1 MAIQF
6 IRKHIANAHIS
17 WFCDARFEQ
26 IARLLAGVDEVVALP
41 LKDKKFLKSFGIL
54 RQKQGQFDIII
65 DLQGL
70 LKSALVSRSLGKNI
84 FGFDRFSA
92 KEGLASI
99 FYTHKY
105 SCNYDKNI
113 ILRNLELCAFAL
125 NFSFDEK
132 EILAKEPCFLKNSRI
147 PSDES
152 RISSDESKIPNKNS
166 RIPSDKTRIPDK
178 NSRISSDE
186 IRIHNDESRIPNK
199 NSRIPNR
206 KILIAPFASE
216 SSKCY
221 AHFASVIKGA
231 KEFAQCFLVAGSE
244 PERKKATKLAS
255 SGATLLAPLDLAQ
268 ILEFMDTCDLI
279 IGNDSGITHL
289 AWAQNYATI
298 TLFGNR
304 SGARNAFA
312 TPKNLIIQA
321 TPKHEIDA
329 FHIDKSDFCIND
341 IDPAQIIA
349 KAKGLCDA

>member
-113 ILRNLELCAFAL
+113 ILRNLELCGFAL

-132 EILAKEPCFLKNSRI
+132 EILTKEPCFLKNSRI
-147 PSDES
+147 P
-152 RISSDESKIPNKNS
+152 NKNS
-166 RIPSDKTRIPDK
+166 RILSD
-178 NSRISSDE
+178 N
-186 IRIHNDESRIPNK
+186 SRIPNE

-244 PERKKATKLAS
+244 PEREKATKLAS

-289 AWAQNYATI
+289 AWAQNCATI

>member
-41 LKDKKFLKSFGIL
+41 LKDKKFLKSFEIL

-70 LKSALVSRSLGKNI
+70 LKSALVSRILGKNI

-132 EILAKEPCFLKNSRI
+132 EILTKEPCFLKNSRI
-147 PSDES
+147 PD
-152 RISSDESKIPNKNS
+152 KNS
-166 RIPSDKTRIPDK
+166 RIPSDKTRIP
-178 NSRISSDE
+178 
-186 IRIHNDESRIPNK
+186 NK
-199 NSRIPNR
+199 

-244 PERKKATKLAS
+244 LEREKAAKLAS
-255 SGATLLAPLDLAQ
+255 SGATLLAPLDLTQ

-289 AWAQNYATI
+289 AWAQNCATI

>member
-1 MAIQF
+1 M
-6 IRKHIANAHIS
+6 
-17 WFCDARFEQ
+17 
-26 IARLLAGVDEVVALP
+26 
-41 LKDKKFLKSFGIL
+41 

-132 EILAKEPCFLKNSRI
+132 EILAKEPCFLKKSRI
-147 PSDES
+147 PNKNS
-152 RISSDESKIPNKNS
+152 RISSDESKIPNENS
-166 RIPSDKTRIPDK
+166 RIPSK
-178 NSRISSDE
+178 
-186 IRIHNDESRIPNK
+186 
-199 NSRIPNR
+199 

-221 AHFASVIKGA
+221 SHFASVIKGA
-231 KEFAQCFLVAGSE
+231 KEFAQCFLVAE
-244 PERKKATKLAS
+244 KKPERKKATKLAS

>member
-6 IRKHIANAHIS
+6 IRKHITNAHIS
-17 WFCDARFEQ
+17 WFCDSRFEQ

-41 LKDKKFLKSFGIL
+41 LKDKKFLKSFEIL

-70 LKSALVSRSLGKNI
+70 LKSALVSRILGKNI

-132 EILAKEPCFLKNSRI
+132 EILAKEPCFLKKSRIPNKNSRI

-152 RISSDESKIPNKNS
+152 RI
-166 RIPSDKTRIPDK
+166 PD
-178 NSRISSDE
+178 
-186 IRIHNDESRIPNK
+186 K

-244 PERKKATKLAS
+244 PERKKAAKLAS

-341 IDPAQIIA
+341 INPAQIIA
-349 KAKGLCDA
+349 KAKGLCNA

>member
-41 LKDKKFLKSFGIL
+41 LKDKKFLKSFEIL

-105 SCNYDKNI
+105 SCNYNKNI
-113 ILRNLELCAFAL
+113 ILRNLELCGYAL

-132 EILAKEPCFLKNSRI
+132 EILTKEPCFLKNSRI
-147 PSDES
+147 P
-152 RISSDESKIPNKNS
+152 
-166 RIPSDKTRIPDK
+166 DK
-178 NSRISSDE
+178 N
-186 IRIHNDESRIPNK
+186 SRIPNK
-199 NSRIPNR
+199 NSRIPDKNSR
-206 KILIAPFASE
+206 IPNKKILIAPFASE

-244 PERKKATKLAS
+244 PEREKAAKLAS

>member
-41 LKDKKFLKSFGIL
+41 LKDKKFLKSFEIL

-70 LKSALVSRSLGKNI
+70 LKSALVSRILGKNI

-92 KEGLASI
+92 KEGMASI

-132 EILAKEPCFLKNSRI
+132 EILTKEPCFLKNSRI
-147 PSDES
+147 PDKNS
-152 RISSDESKIPNKNS
+152 RIPNKNSRIPDKNS
-166 RIPSDKTRIPDK
+166 RIPSDKTRIP
-178 NSRISSDE
+178 
-186 IRIHNDESRIPNK
+186 NK
-199 NSRIPNR
+199 

-244 PERKKATKLAS
+244 PEREKATKLAS

-349 KAKGLCDA
+349 KAKGLCNA

>member
-26 IARLLAGVDEVVALP
+26 IARLLVGVDEVVALP
-41 LKDKKFLKSFGIL
+41 LKDKKFLKSFEIL

-84 FGFDRFSA
+84 FGFDRFST

-105 SCNYDKNI
+105 SCNYGKNI

-132 EILAKEPCFLKNSRI
+132 EILTKEPCFLKNSRI
-147 PSDES
+147 PSDE
-152 RISSDESKIPNKNS
+152 
-166 RIPSDKTRIPDK
+166 T
-178 NSRISSDE
+178 
-186 IRIHNDESRIPNK
+186 RIPNK
-199 NSRIPNR
+199 NSRIPNK

-244 PERKKATKLAS
+244 PEREKATKLAS

-289 AWAQNYATI
+289 AWAQNCATI

-349 KAKGLCDA
+349 KAKVICDA

>member
-41 LKDKKFLKSFGIL
+41 LKDKKFLKSFSIL

-147 PSDES
+147 PD
-152 RISSDESKIPNKNS
+152 KNS
-166 RIPSDKTRIPDK
+166 RIPSENSKIPNAEFGIPD
-178 NSRISSDE
+178 
-186 IRIHNDESRIPNK
+186 K

>member
-41 LKDKKFLKSFGIL
+41 LKDKKFLKSFGVL

-84 FGFDRFSA
+84 FGFDRFST

-105 SCNYDKNI
+105 SCNYYKNI
-113 ILRNLELCAFAL
+113 ILRNLELCGYAL

-132 EILAKEPCFLKNSRI
+132 EILAKEPFFLKNSRI
-147 PSDES
+147 PYKNS
-152 RISSDESKIPNKNS
+152 RIPNKNS
-166 RIPSDKTRIPDK
+166 RIPSDETRIPDK
-178 NSRISSDE
+178 NSRI
-186 IRIHNDESRIPNK
+186 PNK
-199 NSRIPNR
+199 

-244 PERKKATKLAS
+244 LEREKATKLAS

>member
-84 FGFDRFSA
+84 FGFDRFST

-147 PSDES
+147 PD
-152 RISSDESKIPNKNS
+152 KNS
-166 RIPSDKTRIPDK
+166 RIPSDETRIPDK
-178 NSRISSDE
+178 NSRI
-186 IRIHNDESRIPNK
+186 PNK
-199 NSRIPNR
+199 

-244 PERKKATKLAS
+244 LEREKAAKLAS

>member
-41 LKDKKFLKSFGIL
+41 LKDKKFLKSFEIL

-105 SCNYDKNI
+105 SCSYDKNI
-113 ILRNLELCAFAL
+113 ILRNLELCSFAL

-132 EILAKEPCFLKNSRI
+132 EILTKEPCFLKKSRI

-152 RISSDESKIPNKNS
+152 RI
-166 RIPSDKTRIPDK
+166 PDK
-178 NSRISSDE
+178 NSRI
-186 IRIHNDESRIPNK
+186 PNK
-199 NSRIPNR
+199 

>member
-41 LKDKKFLKSFGIL
+41 LKDKKFLKSFEIL

-84 FGFDRFSA
+84 FGFDRFST

-132 EILAKEPCFLKNSRI
+132 EILTKEPCFLKKSRIHNENSRI
-147 PSDES
+147 PSD
-152 RISSDESKIPNKNS
+152 N
-166 RIPSDKTRIPDK
+166 
-178 NSRISSDE
+178 
-186 IRIHNDESRIPNK
+186 SRIPNK
-199 NSRIPNR
+199 NSRIPDK

-244 PERKKATKLAS
+244 LEREKATKLAS

>member
-70 LKSALVSRSLGKNI
+70 LKSALVSRSLGKNV

-132 EILAKEPCFLKNSRI
+132 EILTKEPCFLKNFRI

-152 RISSDESKIPNKNS
+152 RIPNEN
-166 RIPSDKTRIPDK
+166 
-178 NSRISSDE
+178 
-186 IRIHNDESRIPNK
+186 SRIPNK
-199 NSRIPNR
+199 

-231 KEFAQCFLVAGSE
+231 KEFAQCFLVAGNK
-244 PERKKATKLAS
+244 PEREKAAKLAS

-329 FHIDKSDFCIND
+329 FHIDKNDFCIND

>member
-41 LKDKKFLKSFGIL
+41 LKDKKFLKSFEIL

-152 RISSDESKIPNKNS
+152 RIPNKNS
-166 RIPSDKTRIPDK
+166 RIPDK
-178 NSRISSDE
+178 
-186 IRIHNDESRIPNK
+186 
-199 NSRIPNR
+199 

-231 KEFAQCFLVAGSE
+231 KEFAQCFVVAGNK
-244 PERKKATKLAS
+244 PERKKATKLTS

>member
-17 WFCDARFEQ
+17 WFCDTRFEQ

-41 LKDKKFLKSFGIL
+41 LKDKKFLKSFEIL

-84 FGFDRFSA
+84 FGFDRFST

-132 EILAKEPCFLKNSRI
+132 EILTKEPCFLKNSRI
-147 PSDES
+147 PDKNSRIPNKNSRIPSDESRISNKNS

-166 RIPSDKTRIPDK
+166 RIPSDET
-178 NSRISSDE
+178 
-186 IRIHNDESRIPNK
+186 RIPNK
-199 NSRIPNR
+199 NSRI
-206 KILIAPFASE
+206 S
-216 SSKCY
+216 
-221 AHFASVIKGA
+221 
-231 KEFAQCFLVAGSE
+231 
-244 PERKKATKLAS
+244 
-255 SGATLLAPLDLAQ
+255 
-268 ILEFMDTCDLI
+268 
-279 IGNDSGITHL
+279 
-289 AWAQNYATI
+289 
-298 TLFGNR
+298 
-304 SGARNAFA
+304 
-312 TPKNLIIQA
+312 
-321 TPKHEIDA
+321 
-329 FHIDKSDFCIND
+329 
-341 IDPAQIIA
+341 
-349 KAKGLCDA
+349 

>member
-41 LKDKKFLKSFGIL
+41 LKDKKFLKSFEIL

-84 FGFDRFSA
+84 FGFDRFST

-132 EILAKEPCFLKNSRI
+132 EILTKEPCFLKKSRI
-147 PSDES
+147 PDKNS

-166 RIPSDKTRIPDK
+166 RIPSDETRIPD
-178 NSRISSDE
+178 
-186 IRIHNDESRIPNK
+186 K

-206 KILIAPFASE
+206 KILIATFASE
-216 SSKCY
+216 NSKCY
-221 AHFASVIKGA
+221 AHFASVIKGT

-244 PERKKATKLAS
+244 IEREKAAKLAS

>member
-132 EILAKEPCFLKNSRI
+132 EILAKEPCFLKKSRI
-147 PSDES
+147 L
-152 RISSDESKIPNKNS
+152 NKNS
-166 RIPSDKTRIPDK
+166 RIPSDETRIP
-178 NSRISSDE
+178 NE
-186 IRIHNDESRIPNK
+186 NSRIPNK
-199 NSRIPNR
+199 

-244 PERKKATKLAS
+244 IEREKAAKLAS

-329 FHIDKSDFCIND
+329 FHIDKRDFCIND

>member
-41 LKDKKFLKSFGIL
+41 LKDKKFLKSFEIL

-70 LKSALVSRSLGKNI
+70 LKSALVSRILGKNI

-132 EILAKEPCFLKNSRI
+132 EILAKEPCFLKKSRI
-147 PSDES
+147 PD
-152 RISSDESKIPNKNS
+152 
-166 RIPSDKTRIPDK
+166 
-178 NSRISSDE
+178 
-186 IRIHNDESRIPNK
+186 K

-231 KEFAQCFLVAGSE
+231 KEFAQCFLIAGSE
-244 PERKKATKLAS
+244 PEREKAAKLAS

>member
-41 LKDKKFLKSFGIL
+41 LKDKKFLKSFGVL

-70 LKSALVSRSLGKNI
+70 LKSALVSRILGKNI

-132 EILAKEPCFLKNSRI
+132 EILAKEPCFLKSSRIPNENSRI

-152 RISSDESKIPNKNS
+152 RIPN
-166 RIPSDKTRIPDK
+166 
-178 NSRISSDE
+178 E
-186 IRIHNDESRIPNK
+186 

-244 PERKKATKLAS
+244 IERKKATKLAS

>member
-41 LKDKKFLKSFGIL
+41 LKDKKFLKSFEIL

-84 FGFDRFSA
+84 FGFDRFST

-132 EILAKEPCFLKNSRI
+132 EILTKEPCFLKKS
-147 PSDES
+147 
-152 RISSDESKIPNKNS
+152 
-166 RIPSDKTRIPDK
+166 RIPDK
-178 NSRISSDE
+178 NSRIPS
-186 IRIHNDESRIPNK
+186 K
-199 NSRIPNR
+199 

-244 PERKKATKLAS
+244 IEREKAAKLAS

>member
-41 LKDKKFLKSFGIL
+41 LKDKKFLKSFEIL
-54 RQKQGQFDIII
+54 RQKKGQFDIII

-132 EILAKEPCFLKNSRI
+132 EILTKEPCFLKNSRI
-147 PSDES
+147 PD
-152 RISSDESKIPNKNS
+152 
-166 RIPSDKTRIPDK
+166 
-178 NSRISSDE
+178 
-186 IRIHNDESRIPNK
+186 K
-199 NSRIPNR
+199 NSRIPNK

-231 KEFAQCFLVAGSE
+231 KEFAQCFLVAGNK
-244 PERKKATKLAS
+244 PEREKATKLAS

-349 KAKGLCDA
+349 KAKGLCNA

>member
-41 LKDKKFLKSFGIL
+41 LKDKKFLKTFGIL

-84 FGFDRFSA
+84 FGFDRFST

-132 EILAKEPCFLKNSRI
+132 EILTKEPCFLKNSRI

-166 RIPSDKTRIPDK
+166 RIPSDET
-178 NSRISSDE
+178 
-186 IRIHNDESRIPNK
+186 RIPNK

-231 KEFAQCFLVAGSE
+231 KEFAQCFLVAGSK

-289 AWAQNYATI
+289 AWAQNCATI

>member
-41 LKDKKFLKSFGIL
+41 LKDKKFLKSFEIL

-70 LKSALVSRSLGKNI
+70 LKSALVSKSLGKNI

-92 KEGLASI
+92 KEELASI

-132 EILAKEPCFLKNSRI
+132 EILTKEPCFLKKS
-147 PSDES
+147 
-152 RISSDESKIPNKNS
+152 
-166 RIPSDKTRIPDK
+166 RIPDK
-178 NSRISSDE
+178 NSRI
-186 IRIHNDESRIPNK
+186 PNK
-199 NSRIPNR
+199 

-244 PERKKATKLAS
+244 PEREKATKLAS

>member
-113 ILRNLELCAFAL
+113 ILRNLELCSFAL

-132 EILAKEPCFLKNSRI
+132 EILTKEPCFLKKS
-147 PSDES
+147 
-152 RISSDESKIPNKNS
+152 
-166 RIPSDKTRIPDK
+166 RIPDK
-178 NSRISSDE
+178 NSRI
-186 IRIHNDESRIPNK
+186 PNK
-199 NSRIPNR
+199 

-244 PERKKATKLAS
+244 PEREKATKLAS

-289 AWAQNYATI
+289 AWAQNCATI

>member
-1 MAIQF
+1 M
-6 IRKHIANAHIS
+6 
-17 WFCDARFEQ
+17 
-26 IARLLAGVDEVVALP
+26 DEVVALP

-84 FGFDRFSA
+84 FGFDRFST

-113 ILRNLELCAFAL
+113 ILRNLELCGFAL

-132 EILAKEPCFLKNSRI
+132 EILTKEPCFLKKSRI

-152 RISSDESKIPNKNS
+152 RIS
-166 RIPSDKTRIPDK
+166 
-178 NSRISSDE
+178 
-186 IRIHNDESRIPNK
+186 NK
-199 NSRIPNR
+199 NSRIPNK

-216 SSKCY
+216 NSKCY

-244 PERKKATKLAS
+244 LEREKAAKLAS

-349 KAKGLCDA
+349 KAKVICDA

>member
-70 LKSALVSRSLGKNI
+70 LKSALVSRILGKNI

-152 RISSDESKIPNKNS
+152 RI
-166 RIPSDKTRIPDK
+166 PDK
-178 NSRISSDE
+178 NSRI
-186 IRIHNDESRIPNK
+186 PNK
-199 NSRIPNR
+199 

-244 PERKKATKLAS
+244 PEREKAAKLAS

-289 AWAQNYATI
+289 AWAQNCATI

-329 FHIDKSDFCIND
+329 FHIDKRDFCIND

>member
-1 MAIQF
+1 M
-6 IRKHIANAHIS
+6 
-17 WFCDARFEQ
+17 
-26 IARLLAGVDEVVALP
+26 DEVVALP

-84 FGFDRFSA
+84 FGFDKFST

-113 ILRNLELCAFAL
+113 ILRNLELCGFAL

-147 PSDES
+147 P
-152 RISSDESKIPNKNS
+152 
-166 RIPSDKTRIPDK
+166 DK
-178 NSRISSDE
+178 N
-186 IRIHNDESRIPNK
+186 SRIPNK

-206 KILIAPFASE
+206 KILITPFASE

-304 SGARNAFA
+304 SGVRNAFA

-349 KAKGLCDA
+349 KAKVICNA

>member
-41 LKDKKFLKSFGIL
+41 LKDKKFLKSFEIL

-70 LKSALVSRSLGKNI
+70 LKSALVSRILGKNI
-84 FGFDRFSA
+84 FGFDRFST

-132 EILAKEPCFLKNSRI
+132 EILAKEPCFLKNSKI
-147 PSDES
+147 PNEN
-152 RISSDESKIPNKNS
+152 SKIPNENS
-166 RIPSDKTRIPDK
+166 RIPSDKT
-178 NSRISSDE
+178 
-186 IRIHNDESRIPNK
+186 
-199 NSRIPNR
+199 RIPNR

-244 PERKKATKLAS
+244 PEREKAAKLAS

>member
-70 LKSALVSRSLGKNI
+70 LKSALVSRILGKNI

-132 EILAKEPCFLKNSRI
+132 EILTKEPCFLKNSRI
-147 PSDES
+147 PNE
-152 RISSDESKIPNKNS
+152 
-166 RIPSDKTRIPDK
+166 
-178 NSRISSDE
+178 
-186 IRIHNDESRIPNK
+186 

-349 KAKGLCDA
+349 KAKVICDA

>member
-41 LKDKKFLKSFGIL
+41 LKDKKFLKSFEIL

-70 LKSALVSRSLGKNI
+70 LKSALVSRILGKNI
-84 FGFDRFSA
+84 FGFDRFST

-132 EILAKEPCFLKNSRI
+132 EILTKEPCFLKNSRI
-147 PSDES
+147 SNENS
-152 RISSDESKIPNKNS
+152 RIPNKNSKIPNENS
-166 RIPSDKTRIPDK
+166 RIPSDKT
-178 NSRISSDE
+178 
-186 IRIHNDESRIPNK
+186 
-199 NSRIPNR
+199 RIPNR

-244 PERKKATKLAS
+244 IEREKAAKLAS

-289 AWAQNYATI
+289 AWAQNCATI

-349 KAKGLCDA
+349 KAKVICDA

>member
-84 FGFDRFSA
+84 FGFDRFST

-113 ILRNLELCAFAL
+113 ILRNLELCGFAL

-132 EILAKEPCFLKNSRI
+132 EILTKEPCFLKKSRI
-147 PSDES
+147 PDKNS

-166 RIPSDKTRIPDK
+166 K
-178 NSRISSDE
+178 
-186 IRIHNDESRIPNK
+186 IPNK
-199 NSRIPNR
+199 NSRIPDK

-244 PERKKATKLAS
+244 PEREKATKLAS

-349 KAKGLCDA
+349 KAKVICDA

>member
-26 IARLLAGVDEVVALP
+26 IARLLAGVDEVIALP

-70 LKSALVSRSLGKNI
+70 LKSALVSRILGKNI

-92 KEGLASI
+92 KEGMASI

-132 EILAKEPCFLKNSRI
+132 EILTKEPCFLKNSRI
-147 PSDES
+147 PDKNS
-152 RISSDESKIPNKNS
+152 RIPNKNSRIPDKNS
-166 RIPSDKTRIPDK
+166 RIPSDKTRIP
-178 NSRISSDE
+178 
-186 IRIHNDESRIPNK
+186 NK
-199 NSRIPNR
+199 

-244 PERKKATKLAS
+244 LEREKATKLAS

-341 IDPAQIIA
+341 INPAQIIA

>member
-41 LKDKKFLKSFGIL
+41 LKDKKFLKSFEIL

-84 FGFDRFSA
+84 FGFDRFST

-147 PSDES
+147 PD
-152 RISSDESKIPNKNS
+152 
-166 RIPSDKTRIPDK
+166 
-178 NSRISSDE
+178 
-186 IRIHNDESRIPNK
+186 K

-289 AWAQNYATI
+289 AWAQNCATI

-349 KAKGLCDA
+349 KAKVICDA

>member
-41 LKDKKFLKSFGIL
+41 LKDKKFLKSFEIL

-70 LKSALVSRSLGKNI
+70 LKSALVARSLGKNI

-132 EILAKEPCFLKNSRI
+132 EILTKEPCFLKNSRI
-147 PSDES
+147 SNDNS
-152 RISSDESKIPNKNS
+152 RIPNKNSKIPNENS
-166 RIPSDKTRIPDK
+166 RIPSD
-178 NSRISSDE
+178 
-186 IRIHNDESRIPNK
+186 

-289 AWAQNYATI
+289 AWAQNCSTI

-321 TPKHEIDA
+321 TPKHEINA

>member
-152 RISSDESKIPNKNS
+152 RI
-166 RIPSDKTRIPDK
+166 
-178 NSRISSDE
+178 
-186 IRIHNDESRIPNK
+186 
-199 NSRIPNR
+199 PNR

-244 PERKKATKLAS
+244 PEREKATKLAS

>member
-84 FGFDRFSA
+84 FGFDRFST

-113 ILRNLELCAFAL
+113 ILRNLELCGFAL

-147 PSDES
+147 PD
-152 RISSDESKIPNKNS
+152 KNS
-166 RIPSDKTRIPDK
+166 RIPSD
-178 NSRISSDE
+178 
-186 IRIHNDESRIPNK
+186 ESRIPNK
-199 NSRIPNR
+199 

-244 PERKKATKLAS
+244 PEREKATKLAS

-349 KAKGLCDA
+349 KAKVICDA

>member
-1 MAIQF
+1 MAVQF
-6 IRKHIANAHIS
+6 IRKHIVNAHIS
-17 WFCDARFEQ
+17 WFCDTRFEQ

-41 LKDKKFLKSFGIL
+41 LKDKKFLKSFEIL

-70 LKSALVSRSLGKNI
+70 LKSALVSRILGKNI
-84 FGFDRFSA
+84 FGFDRFST

-105 SCNYDKNI
+105 SCNYNKNI

-132 EILAKEPCFLKNSRI
+132 EILAKEPCFLKNSKIPNENSKIPNENSKI
-147 PSDES
+147 PSENS
-152 RISSDESKIPNKNS
+152 KIPSKNSKIPNK
-166 RIPSDKTRIPDK
+166 
-178 NSRISSDE
+178 
-186 IRIHNDESRIPNK
+186 
-199 NSRIPNR
+199 

-341 IDPAQIIA
+341 INPAQIIA
-349 KAKGLCDA
+349 KAKGLCNA

>member
-1 MAIQF
+1 M
-6 IRKHIANAHIS
+6 
-17 WFCDARFEQ
+17 
-26 IARLLAGVDEVVALP
+26 DEVVALP
-41 LKDKKFLKSFGIL
+41 LKDKKFLKSFEIL

-132 EILAKEPCFLKNSRI
+132 EILAKEPCFLKKSRI
-147 PSDES
+147 PDKNSK
-152 RISSDESKIPNKNS
+152 ISSDESKIPNKNS
-166 RIPSDKTRIPDK
+166 RIPSDESRIPDK
-178 NSRISSDE
+178 NSRIPS
-186 IRIHNDESRIPNK
+186 K
-199 NSRIPNR
+199 

-244 PERKKATKLAS
+244 IEREKAAKLAS

>member
-17 WFCDARFEQ
+17 WFCDTRFEQ
-26 IARLLAGVDEVVALP
+26 ITRLLAGVDEVVALP
-41 LKDKKFLKSFGIL
+41 LKDKKFLKSFEIL

-132 EILAKEPCFLKNSRI
+132 EILTKEPCFLKNSRI
-147 PSDES
+147 PSE
-152 RISSDESKIPNKNS
+152 NS
-166 RIPSDKTRIPDK
+166 RIPS
-178 NSRISSDE
+178 
-186 IRIHNDESRIPNK
+186 DESRIPNK
-199 NSRIPNR
+199 NSRIPSK

-244 PERKKATKLAS
+244 PEREKATKLAS

>member
-70 LKSALVSRSLGKNI
+70 LKSALVSRILGKNI

-132 EILAKEPCFLKNSRI
+132 EILTKEPCFLKNSRI
-147 PSDES
+147 PNE
-152 RISSDESKIPNKNS
+152 NS
-166 RIPSDKTRIPDK
+166 RIPSD
-178 NSRISSDE
+178 
-186 IRIHNDESRIPNK
+186 

-349 KAKGLCDA
+349 KAKGLCNA